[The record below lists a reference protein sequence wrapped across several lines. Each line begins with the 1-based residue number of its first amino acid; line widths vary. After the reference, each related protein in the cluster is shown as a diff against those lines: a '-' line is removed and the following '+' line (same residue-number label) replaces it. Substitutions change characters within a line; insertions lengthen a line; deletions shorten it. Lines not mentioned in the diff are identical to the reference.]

1 MNTGDTAFMLIAT
14 ALVFFMTPGLAF
26 FYGGLVRRK
35 NVCNTMMACVAI
47 MGLSVVLWTLFG
59 YSLAFGGNH
68 GGIIGDFRWIALNGV
83 DWEAGPY
90 ADTIPHLVFC
100 AFQMMFA
107 MITPAL
113 ITGSLVGRM
122 KFKALFLF
130 VTLWSFVVYYP
141 LAHMVWGEGGLLAAI
156 GSVDFAGGDVV
167 HISSGV
173 SALVLAIILGR
184 RRGYEQ
190 VTYRIH
196 NIPFVVLGASLLW
209 FGWFG
214 FNEFDYRSKGL
225 AQMLDTAAASGDV
238 VPSLLVCNVD
248 WSEMND
254 ERQLLKDAFDHY
266 GVKDYEVIEKGG
278 VKIALLGVF
287 GKDSLSCAPTCALEF
302 KDPIEAVKETVATIK
317 EKEDVDMIV
326 CLSHS
331 GTSEDPKKSED
342 ELLAK
347 AVPELDVIISG
358 HTHTTL
364 EEPIIQGNTA
374 IVSAGEYGINVG
386 TMHLAQNKEGRWEVE
401 DYKLI
406 PIRPDIEAD
415 EAAQE
420 KIDTFEANIDEV
432 YLKQF
437 GYTASEVLCENE
449 YEFASVDDLYEEH
462 TEHNLGDLM
471 ADAYIYGAT
480 HTKDYDG
487 EEIDV
492 AVVPSG
498 TVRDTYVPGD
508 VTVTDVFN
516 SFSLGIGADGVPGYP
531 LIKVYLTGKELKTVA
546 EIDASISDYMTTA
559 RLYCSGLNMTY
570 NPNRLILNRVTDV
583 YLTKDD
589 KREEIEDDKLYCV
602 VADLYSG
609 QMLSAVTD
617 MSYGLLS
624 IVPKNADGSKVED
637 FEDCIIYDGD
647 QELKAWVSIARYMES
662 FEEGENGIAEM
673 PEYYNGLHDRKVV
686 DDDKSLGARL
696 KNPNKYAAMIVG
708 VVLVV
713 LLVLIFIIVL
723 IVKVIRRIRRRKL
736 KKS

>member
-1 MNTGDTAFMLIAT
+1 MRGQKIRAKLQ
-14 ALVFFMTPGLAF
+14 AL
-26 FYGGLVRRK
+26 
-35 NVCNTMMACVAI
+35 
-47 MGLSVVLWTLFG
+47 
-59 YSLAFGGNH
+59 
-68 GGIIGDFRWIALNGV
+68 
-83 DWEAGPY
+83 
-90 ADTIPHLVFC
+90 
-100 AFQMMFA
+100 
-107 MITPAL
+107 
-113 ITGSLVGRM
+113 
-122 KFKALFLF
+122 
-130 VTLWSFVVYYP
+130 
-141 LAHMVWGEGGLLAAI
+141 LLAACM
-156 GSVDFAGGDVV
+156 GVCSLQVTTASAAEEKPKSVDIVFTHDTHSHLNSFRTVVDGENVEAGGFARIKTVIDEKKEENPDTLVV
-167 HISSGV
+167 DGGDFSMGTLFQTVYEEEASE
-173 SALVLAIILGR
+173 LRMLGYL
-184 RRGYEQ
+184 GYDA
-190 VTYRIH
+190 TT
-196 NIPFVVLGASLLW
+196 
-209 FGWFG
+209 FG
-214 FNEFDYRSKGL
+214 NHEFDYRSKGL
-225 AQMLDTAAASGDV
+225 AQMLDTAAASV
-238 VPSLLVCNVD
+238 
-248 WSEMND
+248 
-254 ERQLLKDAFDHY
+254 
-266 GVKDYEVIEKGG
+266 
-278 VKIALLGVF
+278 
-287 GKDSLSCAPTCALEF
+287 EF

-364 EEPIIQGNTA
+364 EEPIILGNTA

-386 TMHLAQNKEGRWEVE
+386 SMHFSQNAEGRWEVE
-401 DYKLI
+401 DYNLI

-420 KIDTFEANIDEV
+420 KIDAFEANIDDT

-437 GYTASEVLCENE
+437 GYTASEVLCEND
-449 YEFASVDDLYEEH
+449 YEFASVDDLYTKH
-462 TEHNLGDLM
+462 TEHNLGDIM

-583 YLTKDD
+583 YLTKND

-708 VVLVV
+708 VV
-713 LLVLIFIIVL
+713 VLIFIIVL
-723 IVKVIRRIRRRKL
+723 IVKVIRRICRRKL
-736 KKS
+736 KKVNT

>member
-1 MNTGDTAFMLIAT
+1 MRGQKIKAKLQ
-14 ALVFFMTPGLAF
+14 AL
-26 FYGGLVRRK
+26 
-35 NVCNTMMACVAI
+35 
-47 MGLSVVLWTLFG
+47 
-59 YSLAFGGNH
+59 
-68 GGIIGDFRWIALNGV
+68 
-83 DWEAGPY
+83 
-90 ADTIPHLVFC
+90 
-100 AFQMMFA
+100 
-107 MITPAL
+107 
-113 ITGSLVGRM
+113 
-122 KFKALFLF
+122 
-130 VTLWSFVVYYP
+130 
-141 LAHMVWGEGGLLAAI
+141 LLAACM
-156 GSVDFAGGDVV
+156 GVCSLQVTTASAAEEKPKSVDIVFTHDTHSHLNSFRTVVDGENVEAGGFARIKTVIDEKKEENPDTLVV
-167 HISSGV
+167 DGGDFSMGTLFQTVYEEEASE
-173 SALVLAIILGR
+173 LRMLGYL
-184 RRGYEQ
+184 GYDA
-190 VTYRIH
+190 TT
-196 NIPFVVLGASLLW
+196 
-209 FGWFG
+209 FG
-214 FNEFDYRSKGL
+214 NHEFDYRSKGL

-302 KDPIEAVKETVATIK
+302 KDPIEAVKETVAAIK

-364 EEPIIQGNTA
+364 EEPIIEGNTA

-386 TMHLAQNKEGRWEVE
+386 SMHLSQNAEGRWEVE
-401 DYKLI
+401 DYNLI

-415 EAAQE
+415 EATQE
-420 KIDTFEANIDEV
+420 KIDAFEANIDDT

-437 GYTASEVLCENE
+437 GYTASEVLCEND
-449 YEFASVDDLYEEH
+449 YEFASVDDLYTKH
-462 TEHNLGDLM
+462 TEHNLGDIM

-516 SFSLGIGADGVPGYP
+516 SFSLGIGSDGVPGYP

-583 YLTKDD
+583 YLTKND

-723 IVKVIRRIRRRKL
+723 IVKVIRRICRRKL

>member
-1 MNTGDTAFMLIAT
+1 MRGQKI
-14 ALVFFMTPGLAF
+14 
-26 FYGGLVRRK
+26 RRK
-35 NVCNTMMACVAI
+35 LQALLLAVCLGICSLQGMTASAAEETGKTVDIVFTHDTHSHLNSFHTVVDGEDVEAGGFARIKTVIDEKKAENPDTLVVDGGDFS
-47 MGLSVVLWTLFG
+47 MGTLFQTVYEEEASELRMLG
-59 YSLAFGGNH
+59 YLGYDATTLGNH
-68 GGIIGDFRWIALNGV
+68 
-83 DWEAGPY
+83 
-90 ADTIPHLVFC
+90 
-100 AFQMMFA
+100 
-107 MITPAL
+107 
-113 ITGSLVGRM
+113 
-122 KFKALFLF
+122 
-130 VTLWSFVVYYP
+130 
-141 LAHMVWGEGGLLAAI
+141 
-156 GSVDFAGGDVV
+156 
-167 HISSGV
+167 
-173 SALVLAIILGR
+173 
-184 RRGYEQ
+184 
-190 VTYRIH
+190 
-196 NIPFVVLGASLLW
+196 
-209 FGWFG
+209 
-214 FNEFDYRSKGL
+214 EFDYRSEGL
-225 AQMLDTAAASGDV
+225 AQMLDTAVSSGDA
-238 VPSLLVCNVD
+238 VPSLLVCNID

-254 ERQLLKDAFDHY
+254 ERQLLKDAFDNY
-266 GVKDYEVIEKGG
+266 GMKDYEVIEKGG

-302 KDPIEAVKETVATIK
+302 KDPIDAVKETVKTIK

-331 GTSEDPKKSED
+331 GTTDNPKTSED

-386 TMHLAQNKEGRWEVE
+386 TMHLAQNQEGRWEVE

-437 GYTASEVLCENE
+437 GYTASEVLCEND

-471 ADAYIYGAT
+471 ADAYIYGVT

-498 TVRDTYVPGD
+498 TVRDTYVPGE
-508 VTVTDVFN
+508 VTVSDVFN

-546 EIDASISDYMTTA
+546 EIDASVSDYMTTA
-559 RLYCSGLNMTY
+559 RLYCSGMNMTY
-570 NPNRLILNRVTDV
+570 NPNRLILNKVTDV
-583 YLTKDD
+583 YLTRDGE
-589 KREEIEDDKLYCV
+589 REELEDDKMYCV

-624 IVPKNADGSKVED
+624 IVPKHADGSKVEN

-662 FEEGENGIAEM
+662 FEEGEDGIAAV

-686 DDDKSLGARL
+686 DNDKSLGARL
-696 KNPNKYAAMIVG
+696 KNPNKYAAIIAG
-708 VVLVV
+708 VVLVA
-713 LLVLIFIIVL
+713 LIIFILLIRL
-723 IVKVIRRIRRRKL
+723 IVKVVRRIHRRKL

>member
-1 MNTGDTAFMLIAT
+1 M
-14 ALVFFMTPGLAF
+14 
-26 FYGGLVRRK
+26 RK
-35 NVCNTMMACVAI
+35 NWAALALTGMLCLTTFAGTQTVSAETADSAKQVDIVFTHDTHSHLNTFTTIVDEAEKEVGGFARI
-47 MGLSVVLWTLFG
+47 NTLIQEQKAKNPDTLVIDGGDFSMGTLIQTVFETQAAEIRMLG
-59 YSLAFGGNH
+59 YMGCDVTTLGNH
-68 GGIIGDFRWIALNGV
+68 
-83 DWEAGPY
+83 
-90 ADTIPHLVFC
+90 
-100 AFQMMFA
+100 
-107 MITPAL
+107 
-113 ITGSLVGRM
+113 
-122 KFKALFLF
+122 
-130 VTLWSFVVYYP
+130 
-141 LAHMVWGEGGLLAAI
+141 
-156 GSVDFAGGDVV
+156 
-167 HISSGV
+167 
-173 SALVLAIILGR
+173 
-184 RRGYEQ
+184 
-190 VTYRIH
+190 
-196 NIPFVVLGASLLW
+196 
-209 FGWFG
+209 
-214 FNEFDYRSKGL
+214 EFDYRSKGL
-225 AQMLDTAAASGDV
+225 ANMLNSAAESGDDLPAMV
-238 VPSLLVCNVD
+238 VCNVD
-248 WSEMND
+248 WESMEAAGLSEGQ
-254 ERQLLKDAFDHY
+254 QLIRDAFDEY
-266 GVKDYEVIEKGG
+266 GVRDYVVLEKGDTD
-278 VKIALLGVF
+278 IAVVGVF
-287 GKDSLSCAPTCALEF
+287 GKDALACAPTCALEF
-302 KDPIEAVKETVATIK
+302 KDPIEAVKETVAAIK

-364 EEPIIQGNTA
+364 EEPIIEGNTA

-386 TMHLAQNKEGRWEVE
+386 SMHLSQNAEGRWEVE
-401 DYKLI
+401 DYNLI

-415 EAAQE
+415 EATQE
-420 KIDTFEANIDEV
+420 KIDAFEANIDDT
-432 YLKQF
+432 YLKQL
-437 GYTASEVLCENE
+437 GYTASEVLCEND
-449 YEFASVDDLYEEH
+449 YEFASVDDLYTKH
-462 TEHNLGDLM
+462 TEHNLGDIM

-516 SFSLGIGADGVPGYP
+516 SFSLGIGSDGVPGYP

-583 YLTKDD
+583 YLTKNDQ
-589 KREEIEDDKLYCV
+589 REEIEDDKLYCV

-723 IVKVIRRIRRRKL
+723 IVKVIRRICRRKL